1 MMHIRPSFAVG
12 SGGWM
17 RAICFSFVCDDVSII
32 YIISYI
38 SEEMMFIELF
48 YAEKCEEQ
56 HQAFMTQ

>member
-1 MMHIRPSFAVG
+1 
-12 SGGWM
+12 M

-56 HQAFMTQ
+56 HQAFMTQWLRDSMVSKES